1 MDAFKHIYS
10 YFGQLVFEKILQIV
24 LLTMYFNCLFKIF
37 LKATCTSF
45 LIISTCL
52 PLKECCPLFQEI
64 QIPVTQECFVS
75 SLFEID
81 PVVFQEEVEDVK
93 SIWTD
98 RQTDSGQNV
107 IIKAHFSFQ
116 LRLTKKMKK

>member
-1 MDAFKHIYS
+1 M
-10 YFGQLVFEKILQIV
+10 
-24 LLTMYFNCLFKIF
+24 
-37 LKATCTSF
+37 
-45 LIISTCL
+45 
-52 PLKECCPLFQEI
+52 
-64 QIPVTQECFVS
+64 S

-116 LRLTKKMKK
+116 LRLAKKMKNKRIRCRFLLKKTHTQAINKIRLSLPLGYA